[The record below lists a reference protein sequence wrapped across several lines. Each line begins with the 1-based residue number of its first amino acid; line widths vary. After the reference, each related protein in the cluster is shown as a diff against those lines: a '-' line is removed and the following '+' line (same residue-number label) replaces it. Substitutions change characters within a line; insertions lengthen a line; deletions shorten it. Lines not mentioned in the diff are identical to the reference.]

1 MKMKIKPW
9 EKLFAPED
17 DDLFGD
23 GGSGEDNDDIFGSSD
38 YDEPNTD
45 TVDDDDPPAGSD
57 DDDEPSKGTAFSP
70 EDISKAIIDG
80 FSKIQATPTIP
91 TKQPEL
97 SKEELAKRMN
107 VWDPSDDEANGIAS
121 ALTDPDL
128 TPAERKAALKRITD
142 GISKQ
147 VLTEAGYH
155 FQAELAK
162 RDALL
167 QQVMPVITAQAQRQS
182 QKEFYGEYPGLKPF
196 GPVVETAAREI
207 AGEYQQ
213 GGHADVKDVKKLI
226 AERTLKLIR
235 SVRKDA
241 PDSIIR
247 KQPKGSAPRPAATT
261 SSGNSGRATTP
272 QGVKG
277 RAADIW

>member
-1 MKMKIKPW
+1 MKIKPW
-9 EKLFAPED
+9 EKLMAPED
-17 DDLFGD
+17 DLFG
-23 GGSGEDNDDIFGSSD
+23 GGGGEEEETETFEEEESYEEEEVEEQEEQEEEEPSGKGFGPDDISR
-38 YDEPNTD
+38 
-45 TVDDDDPPAGSD
+45 
-57 DDDEPSKGTAFSP
+57 
-70 EDISKAIIDG
+70 AIVEG
-80 FSKIQATPTIP
+80 FSKIQ
-91 TKQPEL
+91 QPQQAPQPQL
-97 SKEELAKRMN
+97 TKEELAKQMN
-107 VWDPSDDEANGIAS
+107 VWEPSDEEANGIAA

-128 TPAERKAALKRITD
+128 TPAERKAALKRITA

-155 FQAELAK
+155 FQAELSK

-167 QQVMPVITAQAQRQS
+167 QQVMPIIAAQAQRES
-182 QKEFYGEYPGLKPF
+182 QKEFYGEYPGLKAF

-207 AGEYQQ
+207 AAEYQQ
-213 GGHADVKDVKKLI
+213 GGHKDVKDVKKVI

-241 PDSIIR
+241 PDSLIR

-261 SSGNSGRATTP
+261 SSGKSGGTKVP
-272 QGVKG
+272 QGAKG